1 MTELSLSNLIG
12 TDILAFVPVF
22 HPAIWQTMKLLAIEN
37 SGIWVEYRTLSERVL
52 KEMGK
57 TMTPT
62 AVVLFLPFSSIH
74 FVARVVPEPYIS
86 DEALK

>member
-37 SGIWVEYRTLSERVL
+37 SGIWVEYRPMSEQAM
-52 KEMGK
+52 KAAGK
-57 TMTPT
+57 TMTPNT
-62 AVVLFLPFSSIH
+62 AVLFLPFSSIH
-74 FVARVVPEPYIS
+74 FVVAVIPEPYVS